1 MMNLGLPRLT
11 VRQLNRL
18 LSAGLVTSEQVCSY
32 CFNLAVAG
40 EEIWKLHAFSDLL
53 SREDVLDQARA
64 SDERR
69 RKGETLSALDGIP
82 ISIKANLAVANRPLT
97 AGSRILGAGR
107 SDTPAIGYNAD
118 VVQSLLV
125 DNGAI
130 LMGMTTM
137 DEFGM
142 GSLGTNVVANGQEED
157 CATASSSSSSSSSP
171 AKNPRPLLHR
181 IGQNFLNDQ
190 RVSEAMRTHMDEII
204 EAHVNA
210 QTLSASDPEYCAGG
224 SSCGSAASI
233 AHGSSLISLGSDTGG
248 SIRLPAAWCGVTG
261 VKPSYGLLSRHGL
274 VSYASSLD
282 TVGILAPSVH
292 CATAALERLVHHQSN
307 NDSTRSTLP
316 PPEININAGN
326 EELEEGSLRLK
337 GIRIGIP
344 AAFSVAECPSSLR
357 DTWARGAEYLE
368 RQGAS
373 IETIP
378 TEKLSPDIL
387 QRALAAYYVLV
398 SAEASSNL
406 ARYDGF
412 RYGVAADAGGVL
424 SQDSPE
430 QGGSDM
436 SLLERQYAATRVQG
450 LGKEVIRRVLCGT
463 SVLSS
468 DRFHTYYEAAAKLR
482 AVLTRQLHESLNDVD
497 LLLVPTALF
506 PPPQIGGEDMD
517 ATEMFANDVMTVP
530 ISLAG
535 LPSVSVPVGL
545 SVGTDD
551 EAAFFQHALQLIGPR
566 HGEATM
572 LRTAAV
578 LEGISRDSQS

>member
-1 MMNLGLPRLT
+1 MNLGLPRLT

-53 SREDVLDQARA
+53 SREEVLDQARA

-69 RKGETLSALDGIP
+69 RRGESLSALDGIP
-82 ISIKANLAVANRPLT
+82 VSIKANLAVASRPLT
-97 AGSRILGAGR
+97 AGSRILGAGK
-107 SDTPAIGYNAD
+107 SDTPAIGYDAD
-118 VVQSLLV
+118 VVQSLLI

-130 LMGMTTM
+130 LMGITTM

-142 GSLGTNVVANGQEED
+142 GSLGTNVVAKGQED
-157 CATASSSSSSSSSP
+157 CATTASSVP

-181 IGQNFLNDQ
+181 IGQNYFPNDD
-190 RVSEAMRTHMDEII
+190 RASEVVRSHMDEII
-204 EAHVNA
+204 EAHVHA
-210 QTLSASDPEYCAGG
+210 QELPAGDPEFCAGG
-224 SSCGSAASI
+224 SSCGSAASV

-248 SIRLPAAWCGVTG
+248 SVRLPAAWCGVVG

-292 CATAALERLVHHQSN
+292 CASVALERLVQHQSN
-307 NDSTRSTLP
+307 KDSTRSTLP
-316 PPEININAGN
+316 PPEINVGN
-326 EELEEGSLRLK
+326 NEEELEEGGLRLK

-344 AAFSVAECPSSLR
+344 AAFSVAECPISVR
-357 DTWARGAEYLE
+357 DAWARGAEYLE

-373 IETIP
+373 IETLS
-378 TEKLSPDIL
+378 TDKLSPEIL

-424 SQDSPE
+424 SQDTSPE

-506 PPPQIGGEDMD
+506 PPPQIGSEGMMD

-535 LPSVSVPVGL
+535 LPSVSVPVGR
-545 SVGTDD
+545 SVGADN
-551 EAAFFQHALQLIGPR
+551 EAAFFQHALQLVGPR

-572 LRTAAV
+572 LRAAAV
-578 LEGISRDSQS
+578 LEEVSKDSQS

>member
-1 MMNLGLPRLT
+1 MNLGLPRLT

-40 EEIWKLHAFSDLL
+40 EDVWKLHAFSDLL

-69 RKGETLSALDGIP
+69 RKGQSLSALDGIP
-82 ISIKANLAVANRPLT
+82 VSIKANLAVASRPLT

-107 SDTPAIGYNAD
+107 SDTPAVGYDAD

-130 LMGMTTM
+130 LLGITTM

-142 GSLGTNVVANGQEED
+142 GSLGTNVVAKGQED
-157 CATASSSSSSSSSP
+157 CATASSSP

-181 IGQNFLNDQ
+181 IGQNFSNDQ
-190 RVSEAMRTHMDEII
+190 RASEVMRTHMDEII
-204 EAHVNA
+204 EAHVHA
-210 QTLSASDPEYCAGG
+210 QELSAGDPEFYAGG

-292 CATAALERLVHHQSN
+292 CAAVALERLVQHQSN
-307 NDSTRSTLP
+307 NDSTRSRLP
-316 PPEININAGN
+316 PPEINVNVRN
-326 EELEEGSLRLK
+326 EESEEGSLRLK
-337 GIRIGIP
+337 GVRVGIP

-357 DTWARGAEYLE
+357 DVWARGAEYLE
-368 RQGAS
+368 SQGAS
-373 IETIP
+373 IETVS
-378 TEKLSPDIL
+378 TDTLSPDIL

-430 QGGSDM
+430 QGGSDL

-450 LGKEVIRRVLCGT
+450 LGNEVIRRVLCGT

-506 PPPQIGGEDMD
+506 PPPQIGGKALD

-535 LPSVSVPVGL
+535 LPSVSVPVG
-545 SVGTDD
+545 GADD
-551 EAAFFQHALQLIGPR
+551 EAAFFQHALQLVGPR

-572 LRTAAV
+572 LLAAAV
-578 LEGISRDSQS
+578 LEEYGWCRD

>member
-1 MMNLGLPRLT
+1 MNLGLPRLT

-40 EEIWKLHAFSDLL
+40 EDIWKLHAFSDLL
-53 SREDVLDQARA
+53 SREEVLDQARA

-69 RKGETLSALDGIP
+69 RRGEILSALDGIP
-82 ISIKANLAVANRPLT
+82 VSIKANLAVASRPLT

-107 SDTPAIGYNAD
+107 SDAPAVGYDAD
-118 VVQSLLV
+118 VVESLLI

-130 LMGMTTM
+130 LIGITTM

-142 GSLGTNVVANGQEED
+142 GSLGTNVVGTGQED
-157 CATASSSSSSSSSP
+157 SATTASSSVP

-181 IGQNFLNDQ
+181 IGQNYFSDDQ
-190 RVSEAMRTHMDEII
+190 RASKVVRTHMDEII
-204 EAHVNA
+204 EAHVHA
-210 QTLSASDPEYCAGG
+210 QELSAGDPEFCAGG
-224 SSCGSAASI
+224 SSCGSAVSI

-248 SIRLPAAWCGVTG
+248 SVRLPAAWCGVTG

-292 CATAALERLVHHQSN
+292 CASVALERLVQQQSN
-307 NDSTRSTLP
+307 KDSTRSMLP
-316 PPEININAGN
+316 PPEINVGN
-326 EELEEGSLRLK
+326 EEESEEGSLRLK

-344 AAFSVAECPSSLR
+344 AAFSVAECPSAVR
-357 DTWARGAEYLE
+357 DAWARGAEYLE
-368 RQGAS
+368 SQGAS
-373 IETIP
+373 IETVS
-378 TEKLSPDIL
+378 TDQLSPEIL

-412 RYGVAADAGGVL
+412 RYGVAADASGVL
-424 SQDSPE
+424 SQDSSRE

-450 LGKEVIRRVLCGT
+450 LGKEVVRRVLCGT

-506 PPPQIGGEDMD
+506 PPPKIGSEAKLD

-535 LPSVSVPVGL
+535 LPSVSVAVGL
-545 SVGTDD
+545 SVGADD
-551 EAAFFQHALQLIGPR
+551 EAAFFPHALQLVGPR

-572 LRTAAV
+572 LRAAAV
-578 LEGISRDSQS
+578 LEEVSRHSQS

>member
-1 MMNLGLPRLT
+1 MNLGLPRLT

-40 EEIWKLHAFSDLL
+40 EDVWKLHAFSDLL

-69 RKGETLSALDGIP
+69 RKGEILSALDGIP
-82 ISIKANLAVANRPLT
+82 ISIKANLAVASRPLT

-107 SDTPAIGYNAD
+107 SDTPAVGYDAD

-130 LMGMTTM
+130 LMGITTM

-142 GSLGTNVVANGQEED
+142 GSLGTNVIAKGQED
-157 CATASSSSSSSSSP
+157 CAT

-181 IGQNFLNDQ
+181 IGQNVSNDQ
-190 RVSEAMRTHMDEII
+190 RASEVVRTHMDEII
-204 EAHVNA
+204 EAHVRA
-210 QTLSASDPEYCAGG
+210 QELSAGDPEFCTGG

-292 CATAALERLVHHQSN
+292 CAAVALERLVQHQSN
-307 NDSTRSTLP
+307 NDSTRSMLP
-316 PPEININAGN
+316 PPEINVNVGN
-326 EELEEGSLRLK
+326 EESEEGSLRLK
-337 GIRIGIP
+337 GIRVGIP

-357 DTWARGAEYLE
+357 DAWARGAEYLE
-368 RQGAS
+368 SQGAS
-373 IETIP
+373 IETIS

-424 SQDSPE
+424 SQDSQE
-430 QGGSDM
+430 QGGSDL

-482 AVLTRQLHESLNDVD
+482 AVLTRQLHESLHDVD

-506 PPPQIGGEDMD
+506 PPPRIGGEAMD

-545 SVGTDD
+545 SVGADD
-551 EAAFFQHALQLIGPR
+551 EAAFFHHALQVVGPR

-572 LRTAAV
+572 LRAAAV
-578 LEGISRDSQS
+578 LEELSRDSQF